1 MTTVVAAARIDKN
14 NGWGLE
20 RQQASAPY
28 QAPNRC
34 FYRGSVAEVIFF
46 EALSFEFFFAL
57 CNILV
62 YKYATN
68 GTLFDYFEGP

>member
-1 MTTVVAAARIDKN
+1 MTTVVAAARIYKN

-46 EALSFEFFFAL
+46 EALSTIGLTPKRLKAL
-57 CNILV
+57 TRIFKFDEPLILS
-62 YKYATN
+62 
-68 GTLFDYFEGP
+68 

>member
-1 MTTVVAAARIDKN
+1 LLEDVMTTVVAAARIYKN

-46 EALSFEFFFAL
+46 EALS
-57 CNILV
+57 
-62 YKYATN
+62 
-68 GTLFDYFEGP
+68 